1 LYGIPALFSSAV
13 WGDYIVSPEKER
25 NIWSLLAQPKW
36 LFWLLRGIIFLSF
49 VLWML
54 FSPGYDP
61 RLWAPFA
68 CFLAYSVAALMLGRK
83 AKAEKFYFLAS
94 ILDIIIITAAGLL
107 TDDPGSGF
115 FLLYFLVVP
124 FGSYVAGLV
133 PGLSLA
139 FFASIFYIS
148 INAQNL
154 AQLSV
159 SSVLVKTL
167 ALLALA
173 AAVGVVVREVRGSKS
188 RLLGMF
194 DVLNQR
200 TSELEKS
207 QAQIETIYETSHT
220 LGERLNLD
228 EVVDEI
234 LNIVQRILGYRFF
247 SIFLLSGQNNLSLP
261 GEIKDGEK
269 LRYSEPKVAP
279 LSGRLREVAGSGKPI
294 RIFDATEDT
303 DIAPLA
309 EGVKSF
315 MAVPMISRGK
325 AIGVMHASSTRMGA
339 FLDQDEKIFSILA
352 GSAAL
357 AVENALLHQKTQEL
371 TVVDD
376 LTGLHNFRYFSRKLG
391 TEVMRAKRY
400 RQPLSVIMIDIDWFK
415 RCNDTYGHLFG
426 NHVLR
431 DLAQRI
437 RDSVRE
443 VDIACRYGGEEF
455 AVILPQTKKN
465 DAQMIGERIRRR
477 VESVEFVSADKE
489 SRVKIT
495 VSLGIASYPENGKTP
510 KELIAKVDQALYLAK
525 GRGKNLVCTV

>member
-1 LYGIPALFSSAV
+1 M
-13 WGDYIVSPEKER
+13 SPDKESKL
-25 NIWSLLAQPKW
+25 WSLLAQPKW
-36 LFWLLRGIIFLSF
+36 LFWLFRGIIFLSF
-49 VLWML
+49 VVWLL
-54 FSPGYDP
+54 FSPEYD
-61 RLWAPFA
+61 RWIWVPFGF
-68 CFLAYSVAALMLGRK
+68 FLTYSLAAFIF
-83 AKAEKFYFLAS
+83 AKRAKGEKFYFLIS
-94 ILDIIIITAAGLL
+94 VLDVILITSMGQLAGSRE
-107 TDDPGSGF
+107 GGF

-124 FGSYVAGLV
+124 FGAYVAGLI

-139 FFASIFYIS
+139 LLASIFYIS
-148 INAQNL
+148 GSVRYL
-154 AQLSV
+154 AGPPT

-173 AAVGVVVREVRGSKS
+173 AAVGIVVREMKSSKS

-194 DVLNQR
+194 DVLNLR

-234 LNIVQRILGYRFF
+234 LNIVQKILGYRFF
-247 SIFLLSGQNNLSLP
+247 SIFLLSGQNGLSLL

-269 LRYSEPKVAP
+269 TRYAEPKGA
-279 LSGRLREVAGSGKPI
+279 LLTGRLREVASNGKPV
-294 RIFDATEDT
+294 RIFDAAKDADFEAT
-303 DIAPLA
+303 A
-309 EGVKSF
+309 EGIKSF
-315 MAVPMISRGK
+315 MAVAMISRGK

-376 LTGLHNFRYFSRKLG
+376 LTSLYNFRYFSRKLG
-391 TEVMRAKRY
+391 TEVTRAKRY
-400 RQPLSVIMIDIDWFK
+400 RQPLSIIMIDIDWFK

-426 NHVLR
+426 NRVLQ
-431 DLAQRI
+431 DLAERI
-437 RDSVRE
+437 KDSIRE
-443 VDIACRYGGEEF
+443 VDVPCRYGGEEF
-455 AVILPQTKKN
+455 AVILPQTKKA

-477 VESVEFVSADKE
+477 VESGEIVSADK
-489 SRVKIT
+489 SSKVKIT
-495 VSLGIASYPENGKTP
+495 VSLGVATYPENGKTP